1 MLRCA
6 LAALFFLTAYA
17 QGADGLTPAQQR
29 VRACNT
35 EVKHKG
41 LEHTERSRFITD
53 CLNGRKGERPLTPIQ
68 AKNEA
73 CTKEADGRGLQG
85 AARRGFMSECTK
97 PEQVKRETAERTK
110 LKNCNRRADGR
121 KLDGEDRRQF
131 IDGCLDG
138 SAVVD
143 G

>member
-1 MLRCA
+1 MLRWA
-6 LAALFFLTAYA
+6 LAVLFFLTAYA

-35 EVKHKG
+35 EAKHQG

-53 CLNGRKGERPLTPIQ
+53 CLNDRKGRRPLTPIQ
-68 AKNEA
+68 AKNEE

-97 PEQVKRETAERTK
+97 PDQMKRETAERTK
-110 LKNCNRRADGR
+110 LQNCNRRADGR

>member
-29 VRACNT
+29 MGACNT
-35 EVKHKG
+35 EAKHQG

-53 CLNGRKGERPLTPIQ
+53 CLNERKGKRPLTPLQ
-68 AKNEA
+68 AKNEE
-73 CTKEADGRGLQG
+73 CTEEADGRGLLG

-97 PEQVKRETAERTK
+97 PDQVKRETAARTR
-110 LKNCNRRADGR
+110 LQNCNRRADGR
-121 KLDGEDRRQF
+121 KLDGEDR
-131 IDGCLDG
+131 
-138 SAVVD
+138 
-143 G
+143 